1 MKENNS
7 LNKIMND
14 KENADRLLLNLE
26 IIIIAF
32 GLTFLLSLVFVAAFV
47 DMALW
52 LRIVLIVS
60 GFIICLST
68 CFIALE
74 IERVAGFYECPK
86 CHHKYIPTYKEILL
100 SMHLGRTR
108 HLKCPNCKQK
118 AWNKKVLK

>member
-1 MKENNS
+1 MKKESNEMVNS
-7 LNKIMND
+7 KEKSD
-14 KENADRLLLNLE
+14 KALLKLE
-26 IIIIAF
+26 IVIISL
-32 GLTFLLSLVFVAAFV
+32 GLAFLLSFVFIAAFV
-47 DMALW
+47 SMALW
-52 LRIVLIVS
+52 LQILLIVA
-60 GFIICLST
+60 GFIICLTT

-108 HLKCPNCKQK
+108 YLKCPNCKEK